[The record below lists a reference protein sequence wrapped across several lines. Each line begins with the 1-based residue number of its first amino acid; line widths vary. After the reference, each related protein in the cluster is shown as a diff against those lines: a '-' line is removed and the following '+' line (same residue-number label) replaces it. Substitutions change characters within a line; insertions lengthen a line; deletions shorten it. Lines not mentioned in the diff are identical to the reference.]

1 MRKSLQDYIYGE
13 VVPRYA
19 AFDKAHREDHAIMVI
34 ERAMAMGKGFDV
46 DEEMLFVAAACHDL
60 GLAVDRE
67 THHLESGRIIRS
79 DKHLASLFSPEQIE
93 IIAQAAEDHRASA
106 EKPPRSI
113 YGSLVAEADR
123 MIEPLTI
130 IRRTVQFGLSHY
142 PELDKE
148 GHWQRTLEH
157 LHEKYAEGG
166 YLKLLIPGSPNEGP
180 LSALRAIIN
189 DTSKLR
195 TVFDSVYMDETRSI
209 CAASEEDIP
218 LIMDV
223 LDAARGIM
231 RSSGNLHQWADGYPS
246 TKTVLDDIRNGYAFV
261 VRDINIITA
270 YFAFVPSPEPT
281 YARIDGGR
289 WLNETLPYHVIHR
302 IGSLPDS
309 HGIFKSIMD
318 WCSSQDGN
326 LRIDT
331 HRDNRI
337 MQHCITAYG
346 FKYCGII
353 YLPNG
358 DERLAYQFT
367 SPS

>member
-1 MRKSLQDYIYGE
+1 MRKSVTDYIHCE
-13 VVPRYA
+13 VIPRYA
-19 AFDKAHREDHAIMVI
+19 AFDKAHREDHARMVI
-34 ERAMAMGKGFDV
+34 ERAMAMGKGYDV

-60 GLAVDRE
+60 GLSAGRE

-79 DKHLASLFSPEQIE
+79 DKHLAAWFSPEQIE

-106 EKPPRSI
+106 DKAPRSI
-113 YGSLVAEADR
+113 YGRLVAEADR
-123 MIEPLTI
+123 MIDPMTI

-142 PELDKE
+142 PELNKE

-157 LHEKYAEGG
+157 LNEKYAEGG
-166 YLKLLIPGSPNEGP
+166 YLKLLIPGSPNEAP
-180 LSALRAIIN
+180 LAALRAIIS
-189 DTSKLR
+189 DTPRLR
-195 TVFDSVYMDETRSI
+195 TIFDSVYMDETRCI
-209 CAASEEDIP
+209 RAASEEDVP
-218 LIMDV
+218 FIMNV

-246 TKTVLDDIRNGYAFV
+246 AETILDDIRKGYAFV
-261 VRDINIITA
+261 VRDKGIITA

-281 YARIDGGR
+281 YSIIKGGR
-289 WLNETLPYHVIHR
+289 WLNDNLPYHVIHR

-318 WCSSQDGN
+318 WCSSRDGN

-331 HRDNRI
+331 HRDNHI
-337 MQHCITAYG
+337 MRHCITSYG

-353 YLPNG
+353 YLSNG
-358 DERLAYQFT
+358 DERLAYQL
-367 SPS
+367 